1 MTSKVMTSTNK
12 ADGPKK
18 ILKYFELWQVK
29 EQTYA
34 WFLLNMPK
42 LIINRKFWPDPGHG
56 SGSSPIKVLNTNQ
69 KRNYFTST
77 FSVLGKPWKKLQ
89 NF

>member
-34 WFLLNMPK
+34 
-42 LIINRKFWPDPGHG
+42 
-56 SGSSPIKVLNTNQ
+56 
-69 KRNYFTST
+69 
-77 FSVLGKPWKKLQ
+77 
-89 NF
+89 